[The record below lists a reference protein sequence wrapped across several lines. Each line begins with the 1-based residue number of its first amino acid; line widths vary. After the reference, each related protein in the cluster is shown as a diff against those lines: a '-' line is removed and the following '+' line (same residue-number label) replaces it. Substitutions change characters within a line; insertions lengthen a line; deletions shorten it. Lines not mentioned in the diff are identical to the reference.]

1 MSHTANKPTAAALLH
16 EAQNYR
22 TSLESLMSVGR
33 ALLTGPSLEDASAT
47 AFQVLAENVLEQA
60 DHQQDLVAV
69 DGVDEAQAKVELI
82 MQDVLTPR
90 LTEVEEIEEAL
101 QAKADAE
108 EPVPFHTSEH
118 ATHASQEEL
127 ILSMEMLAIH
137 RNYIGAIRQ
146 AISLESF
153 PIEAAQP
160 LMNSIRRCFGSYAV
174 AMGVSMESMEQT
186 QVLGD
191 MSNAVERI
199 EQLVSKAHET
209 VLEQAETIRSEAAAV
224 GSDVADKL
232 GDLIE
237 KHRQDN
243 PVGIQF
249 DEGTAVNSVDSGNE
263 DGNQGDTEEETDLD
277 GETGV
282 EEETDLNTD
291 DTSLTAEEQE
301 LVPNEEEQPE
311 EEELQEEP
319 EQEEEQEEEELQDDG
334 SDIDLTGVPEENF
347 EEEESSDGE
356 EELDLNDTPE
366 ENLEEEPEVE
376 EQEEEETDEL
386 DNAEEEEANAD
397 TIDVEEETPD
407 EELDEPEGTV
417 VDLEGEEGS
426 EEEQEEEEEDAD
438 NASTE
443 SLTEPL
449 VWDADVYGEQAG
461 EVRGIHSQL
470 LNFLGDHDLLTP
482 EGQAIVNSDQTV
494 DFVFSSDLLQP
505 RAAEVLARHYDTW
518 ISASLRDGEANLLA
532 LGILLGL

>member
-263 DGNQGDTEEETDLD
+263 GGNQSDTGEETDLD
-277 GETGV
+277 GETGA

-311 EEELQEEP
+311 EEELQ
-319 EQEEEQEEEELQDDG
+319 DDG
-334 SDIDLTGVPEENF
+334 SDIDLTGVPEENL
-347 EEEESSDGE
+347 EGEESSDGE

-397 TIDVEEETPD
+397 TIDVEEEEETPD

-426 EEEQEEEEEDAD
+426 EEEQEEEDAD